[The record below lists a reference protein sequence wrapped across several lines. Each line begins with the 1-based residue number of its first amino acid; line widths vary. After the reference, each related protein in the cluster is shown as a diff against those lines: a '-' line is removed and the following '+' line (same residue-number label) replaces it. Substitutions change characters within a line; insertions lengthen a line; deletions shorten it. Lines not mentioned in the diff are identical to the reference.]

1 MHENKKYKRM
11 KNDILEHKKAVVENI
26 YKSFGENID
35 IQKAHYHGEIHKNGK
50 WYWNSNA
57 AGGKGDWRVIK
68 KKKGEAKK
76 EPDVKTPPVT
86 KNLSRED
93 KIKKIAKEF
102 LDSMHPNFDTLYKKY
117 GFESSVNEYNRV
129 RNEVAKIIN
138 KEKEQE
144 KEKKLQNDKKI
155 LRKMLKTVDKDSQKI
170 HFEDGKAVVTDGFVL
185 LAMDFDYPEE
195 LENQTTDK
203 NLKPIKTS
211 FPDWKTVISPK
222 QKERLNVDPKKIFE
236 ATNKIKKILGLKIT
250 GIKIGDEYYRADDVN
265 QILSIEPNVKIYK
278 DKYGNLVLEN
288 DNFRALKTSLR
299 KDKVEADNE
308 RFQNEQGDKMIY
320 TIEEALKYE
329 PKPVIKFK
337 EGKKTLNGKIIGSF
351 TVGNNKFDIVY
362 EPKDDSVYSVFNNKA
377 VEYTY
382 TGKGA
387 KERLIER
394 TKEKLK
400 YLTKEDK
407 EELFD

>member
-1 MHENKKYKRM
+1 MYENKKYKRM

-76 EPDVKTPPVT
+76 EPNVKTPPVT

-117 GFESSVNEYNRV
+117 GFESSVNEYQQV

-138 KEKEQE
+138 KE

-155 LRKMLKTVDKDSQKI
+155 LRKMLRVLNKDYENSDKI

-185 LAMDFDYPEE
+185 LAIDFDYPEE

-203 NLKPIKTS
+203 NLKPIKTG
-211 FPDWKTVISPK
+211 FPAWKSVLPK
-222 QKERLNVDPKKIFE
+222 QKEHLNIDPKKILE
-236 ATNKIKKILGLKIT
+236 ATNKIKKIFGLKFT
-250 GIKIGDEYYRADDVN
+250 GIKIGDEYYLADYINKILKIAPDV
-265 QILSIEPNVKIYK
+265 EIYK
-278 DKYGNLVLEN
+278 DKYGDLVLEN
-288 DNFRALKTSLR
+288 DNFLALKTPLR
-299 KDKVEADNE
+299 KDTTESNDE
-308 RFQNEQGDKMIY
+308 RIQEEQGEKLIY

-337 EGKKTLNGKIIGSF
+337 DGNKTLDGKVIDSF
-351 TVGNNKFDIVY
+351 TIGNKKFDMVY
-362 EPKDDSVYSVFNNKA
+362 EPKGHDVYAVLNNEA

-382 TGKGA
+382 TGIDA

-394 TKEKLK
+394 TKEALK
-400 YLTKEDK
+400 YLRKEK
-407 EELFD
+407 

>member
-26 YKSFGENID
+26 YKGFGENID

-138 KEKEQE
+138 EQ
-144 KEKKLQNDKKI
+144 KKKPLKQENKIQNDKRI
-155 LRKMLKTVDKDSQKI
+155 LKKMLRVLNKDFENSNKI

-185 LAMDFDYPEE
+185 LAIDFDYPEE

-203 NLKPIKTS
+203 NLKPIKRS
-211 FPDWKTVISPK
+211 FPAWKSVLPK
-222 QKERLNVDPKKIFE
+222 QKEHLNVDPKKILE
-236 ATNKIKKILGLKIT
+236 ATNKIKKIFGLKFT
-250 GIKIGDEYYRADDVN
+250 GIKIGDEYYNADYINKILNIAPDV
-265 QILSIEPNVKIYK
+265 EIYK

-288 DNFRALKTSLR
+288 DNFFALKTSLR
-299 KDKVEADNE
+299 KDTIESDDKRIQD
-308 RFQNEQGDKMIY
+308 EQREKLIY

-337 EGKKTLNGKIIGSF
+337 DGNKTLDGKVIDSF
-351 TVGNNKFDIVY
+351 TIGNKKFDMVY
-362 EPKDDSVYSVFNNKA
+362 EPKGDDVYSVLNNEA

-382 TGKGA
+382 TGIDA

-394 TKEKLK
+394 TKEALK
-400 YLTKEDK
+400 YLRKEK
-407 EELFD
+407 

>member
-1 MHENKKYKRM
+1 MLENKKYKRM

-102 LDSMHPNFDTLYKKY
+102 LDSMHPIFDTLYEKY

-155 LRKMLKTVDKDSQKI
+155 LRKRIVR
-170 HFEDGKAVVTDGFVL
+170 
-185 LAMDFDYPEE
+185 
-195 LENQTTDK
+195 
-203 NLKPIKTS
+203 
-211 FPDWKTVISPK
+211 W
-222 QKERLNVDPKKIFE
+222 
-236 ATNKIKKILGLKIT
+236 
-250 GIKIGDEYYRADDVN
+250 
-265 QILSIEPNVKIYK
+265 
-278 DKYGNLVLEN
+278 
-288 DNFRALKTSLR
+288 
-299 KDKVEADNE
+299 
-308 RFQNEQGDKMIY
+308 
-320 TIEEALKYE
+320 
-329 PKPVIKFK
+329 KFK
-337 EGKKTLNGKIIGSF
+337 F
-351 TVGNNKFDIVY
+351 
-362 EPKDDSVYSVFNNKA
+362 
-377 VEYTY
+377 
-382 TGKGA
+382 
-387 KERLIER
+387 RL
-394 TKEKLK
+394 
-400 YLTKEDK
+400 
-407 EELFD
+407 F